1 MSRPFTDIVRAKSAN
16 PIKNGSIVLSAN
28 PKGYYLTSNGFVSNS
43 PSISDIQ
50 TKYGYRYYNGVLVEL
65 VGGQTVVGA

>member
-1 MSRPFTDIVRAKSAN
+1 MPRPFTDISTCKSTN
-16 PIKNGSIVLSAN
+16 PIKNGSMVLSTN
-28 PKGYYLTSNGFVSNS
+28 TKGYYLTSNGFVSNS

-50 TKYGYRYYNGVLVEL
+50 AKYGYRYYNGVFVEL